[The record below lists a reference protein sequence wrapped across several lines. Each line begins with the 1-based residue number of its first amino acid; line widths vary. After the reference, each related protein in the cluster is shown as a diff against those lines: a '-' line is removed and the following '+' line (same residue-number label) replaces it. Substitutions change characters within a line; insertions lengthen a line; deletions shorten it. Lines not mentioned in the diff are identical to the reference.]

1 MSGTDWVDRWVG
13 ILVEQVLHV
22 NLVQWEPFEP
32 TPAFYANL
40 GSGDEGDVAIA
51 AREIGSFLLLPVVP
65 SVTYEWGIRMS
76 PQTAGQIHM
85 LQDRKSHIQIPLY
98 YVGKPH
104 ALGAILA
111 HELAH
116 ERLASTAGARYA
128 SVEEME
134 RVTDLASVVLGLGK
148 LVLNGL
154 ITEVAPPTGERQVLG
169 YLSPDLVAHG
179 YRCMTRRCGIADNL
193 VRRNLTEAAVA
204 LVFQVP

>member
-1 MSGTDWVDRWVG
+1 MSGTDWVDYWLGVL
-13 ILVEQVLHV
+13 IDQVFRVDLP
-22 NLVQWEPFEP
+22 QCQAFEP

-40 GSGDEGDVAIA
+40 VSGDEGDA
-51 AREIGSFLLLPVVP
+51 ARAAQEIGRFLLLPVIP
-65 SVTYEWGIRMS
+65 SVMYEWGIRVS
-76 PQTAGQIHM
+76 PQTAGQIHI
-85 LQDRKSHIQIPLY
+85 QQGRKSHIQIPLY

-111 HELAH
+111 HELTH
-116 ERLASTAGARYA
+116 ERLASTAGVTYA

-169 YLSPDLVAHG
+169 YLAPDAIAYAYLYV
-179 YRCMTRRCGIADNL
+179 TRRCGITEDL
-193 VRRNLTEAAVA
+193 MRRNLTDAAVA
-204 LVFQVP
+204 LVCQAP